1 MCHEL
6 RESSYGLK
14 IESFKDNMIIFS
26 KLISEWCKNFL
37 FTQQVCWI
45 SSMHNIKHL
54 CNIFVKV
61 ARVLRPVVH
70 MRFQVCKISNMCAII
85 LIWFDRV
92 LKWVAT
98 LLQWVVQKQFQVCKT
113 LNVCAIL
120 LVELLGYFSKL
131 YLYFNEL
138 FICGFKCAKYQTCV
152 QFYWLAC

>member
-1 MCHEL
+1 MKIKSMCHEL

-45 SSMHNIKHL
+45 SSMHIKHL

-61 ARVLRPVVH
+61 SRVLRPVVH
-70 MRFQVCKISNMCAII
+70 MRFQVCKISNMCAIL
-85 LIWFDRV
+85 LIG
-92 LKWVAT
+92 
-98 LLQWVVQKQFQVCKT
+98 LLRY
-113 LNVCAIL
+113 LN
-120 LVELLGYFSKL
+120 KL

-138 FICGFKCAKYQTCV
+138 FIWDFKCAKYQMYV
-152 QFYWLAC
+152 RYY